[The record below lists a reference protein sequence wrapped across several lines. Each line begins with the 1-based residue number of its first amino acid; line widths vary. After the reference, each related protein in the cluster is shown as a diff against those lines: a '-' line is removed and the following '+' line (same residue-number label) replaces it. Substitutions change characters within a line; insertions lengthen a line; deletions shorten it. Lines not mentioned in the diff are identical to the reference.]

1 MAVEPFNIVVR
12 NTFIDAVQEPEGRV
26 LDDSPLNRTHSDP
39 TGGYSKQVLN
49 LDRIVPRAGIA
60 EEEEVHDLPEP
71 AFHRRMKLE
80 EEEEAPLAR
89 TRSMGQPQPSASVLA
104 GIGRTLS
111 AASAGESLQRLLTG
125 GGEDESFAAAMETVP
140 PWVSSVSAGSTSS
153 GICND
158 AAKVEPRS
166 LQNSVSSAARRWSI
180 DNLTVQTAVQTAAAQ
195 SAAQAAAARLSAAQV
210 QVALELSKAKAEA
223 AHAKTLAQASAEALA
238 KAQASQPCGC
248 SCGMPCG
255 YPSLASASTAAS
267 PFRQDRG

>member
-1 MAVEPFNIVVR
+1 MFR
-12 NTFIDAVQEPEGRV
+12 
-26 LDDSPLNRTHSDP
+26 
-39 TGGYSKQVLN
+39 
-49 LDRIVPRAGIA
+49 PRAFRPQTCLFQRHIIIVCMCAKYVGI
-60 EEEEVHDLPEP
+60 
-71 AFHRRMKLE
+71 RN
-80 EEEEAPLAR
+80 
-89 TRSMGQPQPSASVLA
+89 MGVPQPPWMYPACGFFSWTA
-104 GIGRTLS
+104 GCLS
-111 AASAGESLQRLLTG
+111 WWSLQ
-125 GGEDESFAAAMETVP
+125 
-140 PWVSSVSAGSTSS
+140 VSAGSTSS

-238 KAQASQPCGC
+238 KAQASQPCG

-255 YPSLASASTAAS
+255 YPSLTSASTAAS
-267 PFRQDRG
+267 PFRQDRGPFRESTVPRKQVT